1 MHASDFSDVALAGLP
16 GEIEQATFDAVPPQT
31 LAQVGPWWVGL
42 DPGTV
47 SRAHSAAPC
56 SADLSALLGALGE
69 VTGRYRDAALTP
81 CLRIPDL
88 PALEPL
94 RRQLMVQG
102 YRAGAATWVQRADCA
117 EVLARVQPPP
127 RAHAPE
133 PGIERA
139 SDRDTLQVQVREH
152 ADDAWCA
159 LFLGPGFDPIDGAS
173 RTAILRRA
181 RHARYASV
189 RRGDEIVA
197 VGMGSFSRGWA
208 SIHGMRTAPGHRG
221 QGLASAIIAA
231 LLRHA
236 LSQGFGRVFLQ
247 VEAANTHAHALYT
260 RLGFADLWAYRYWR
274 PTGNHT

>member
-1 MHASDFSDVALAGLP
+1 
-16 GEIEQATFDAVPPQT
+16 
-31 LAQVGPWWVGL
+31 
-42 DPGTV
+42 
-47 SRAHSAAPC
+47 
-56 SADLSALLGALGE
+56 
-69 VTGRYRDAALTP
+69 
-81 CLRIPDL
+81 
-88 PALEPL
+88 
-94 RRQLMVQG
+94 MVQG

-133 PGIERA
+133 PGAECA

-152 ADDAWCA
+152 SDDAWCA

-189 RRGDEIVA
+189 RRDGEIVA

-208 SIHGMRTAPGHRG
+208 SIHGMRTALGNRG

-260 RLGFADLWAYRYWR
+260 RLGFVDLWAYRYWR